1 MKKLLFIVMLF
12 LSAGVLQAQSE
23 KYSQAMKSEIGK
35 IEQAF
40 QSGGLAGLSNS
51 FERIADAEKNQ
62 WLPYY
67 YAAYCTV
74 VTALTEKDKSKIDA
88 LADKADGLINKA
100 EAAAGGVNSEIA
112 VIRSMIATAHL
123 TVDPPARWMQYGQVS
138 SGYIQ
143 KAKELDPSNPR
154 PYYLEG
160 QSKFFT
166 PEQFGGG
173 KSVAAPIFEKALSMF
188 DSFKPASDLAP
199 AWGKSS
205 TEYFLSQCK

>member
-1 MKKLLFIVMLF
+1 MKNVHFIFALLLFTNA
-12 LSAGVLQAQSE
+12 SNAQSE
-23 KYSQAMKSEIGK
+23 KFSQAMKTQISK

-40 QSGGLAGLSNS
+40 QSGDLPELSNS

-74 VTALTEKDKSKIDA
+74 VTAMTTQDKSKIDA
-88 LADKADGLINKA
+88 LADKADALISKA
-100 EAAAGGVNSEIA
+100 ETTAGAANSETA

-123 TVDPPARWMQYGQVS
+123 MVDPPSRWMQYGQLS
-138 SGYIQ
+138 AGYID
-143 KAKELDPSNPR
+143 KAKELDPTNPR

-173 KSVAAPIFEKALSMF
+173 KSIAAPIFEKALSLF
-188 DSFKPASDLAP
+188 DAFKPASDLAP
-199 AWGKSS
+199 VWGKSS